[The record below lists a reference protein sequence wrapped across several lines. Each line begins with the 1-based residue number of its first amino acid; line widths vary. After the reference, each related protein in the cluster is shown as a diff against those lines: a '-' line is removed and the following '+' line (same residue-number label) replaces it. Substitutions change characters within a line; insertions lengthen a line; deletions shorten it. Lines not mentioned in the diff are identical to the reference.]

1 MKFLGD
7 ALTFDDVLLVPG
19 PSEVLPNEVDTT
31 TYLTK
36 NIKLNIPMMSAGM
49 DTVTESQMAI
59 AMARQGGIG
68 IIHKNMPIAEQA
80 RQVDVVKRS
89 EHGVITDPFYLH
101 PDNIL
106 QDALD
111 IMANY
116 RISGVPIVDKEMYL
130 KGILTNRDVRF
141 EEDPTVQIDS
151 IMTREN
157 LVVGYEGIK
166 MKEAI
171 KLMEEAKI
179 EKLPIVDNDYKLK
192 GLITIKDIEK
202 SKQYPN
208 SARDENNRLLV
219 GAAVGITNDMFE
231 RVEAL
236 VDANVDVITV
246 DTAHGHSKNVLNA
259 IKNLKEKYPDLQII
273 AGNVATAEATRDLI
287 DANAMQVHLNLAQE
301 LVMKE
306 GDNSYHSSLE
316 LIEKLVNDFDYPI
329 IVKETGSGISKPV
342 AKKLIDVGVKYID
355 VAGKGGTNFIEI
367 EDLRDFEVDYS
378 DLYNWGI
385 PTAKSIIDIRSISD
399 DTFIIASGGVRT
411 AMDLAKSIIIGA
423 DMAAMTGEVLNY
435 LLHGGYDARESFLKE
450 INLKLKIIMALLGVR
465 NIDELKNVDYKLTG
479 ELKELIEG

>member
-1 MKFLGD
+1 MNSQRRERKD
-7 ALTFDDVLLVPG
+7 AHIENYLRSKSKESTLLDNVYIEHNAISDVSLDEIDTSIEFMDKKISMPLMIDAMTGGGSV
-19 PSEVLPNEVDTT
+19 SISINED
-31 TYLTK
+31 LSS
-36 NIKLNIPMMSAGM
+36 ICESLNIPMAVGS
-49 DTVTESQMAI
+49 ESI
-59 AMARQGGIG
+59 AL
-68 IIHKNMPIAEQA
+68 
-80 RQVDVVKRS
+80 S
-89 EHGVITDPFYLH
+89 
-101 PDNIL
+101 
-106 QDALD
+106 
-111 IMANY
+111 
-116 RISGVPIVDKEMYL
+116 
-130 KGILTNRDVRF
+130 
-141 EEDPTVQIDS
+141 EEDSRESFELVKYK
-151 IMTREN
+151 EN
-157 LVVGYEGIK
+157 LFRIGNLG
-166 MKEAI
+166 
-171 KLMEEAKI
+171 
-179 EKLPIVDNDYKLK
+179 
-192 GLITIKDIEK
+192 
-202 SKQYPN
+202 
-208 SARDENNRLLV
+208 
-219 GAAVGITNDMFE
+219 FE
-231 RVEAL
+231 REYEDFIFA
-236 VDANVDVITV
+236 
-246 DTAHGHSKNVLNA
+246 
-259 IKNLKEKYPDLQII
+259 
-273 AGNVATAEATRDLI
+273 RDLI

-423 DMAAMTGEVLNY
+423 DMAATTGEVLNY
-435 LLHGGYDARESFLKE
+435 LLHGGYDACESFLKE

>member
-1 MKFLGD
+1 MDKKISMPLMID
-7 ALTFDDVLLVPG
+7 AMTGGGSV
-19 PSEVLPNEVDTT
+19 SISINED
-31 TYLTK
+31 LSS
-36 NIKLNIPMMSAGM
+36 ICESLNIPMAVGS
-49 DTVTESQMAI
+49 ESI
-59 AMARQGGIG
+59 AL
-68 IIHKNMPIAEQA
+68 
-80 RQVDVVKRS
+80 S
-89 EHGVITDPFYLH
+89 
-101 PDNIL
+101 
-106 QDALD
+106 
-111 IMANY
+111 
-116 RISGVPIVDKEMYL
+116 
-130 KGILTNRDVRF
+130 
-141 EEDPTVQIDS
+141 EEDSRESFELVKYK
-151 IMTREN
+151 EN
-157 LVVGYEGIK
+157 LFRIGNLG
-166 MKEAI
+166 
-171 KLMEEAKI
+171 
-179 EKLPIVDNDYKLK
+179 
-192 GLITIKDIEK
+192 
-202 SKQYPN
+202 
-208 SARDENNRLLV
+208 
-219 GAAVGITNDMFE
+219 FE
-231 RVEAL
+231 REYEDFIFA
-236 VDANVDVITV
+236 
-246 DTAHGHSKNVLNA
+246 
-259 IKNLKEKYPDLQII
+259 
-273 AGNVATAEATRDLI
+273 RDLI

-329 IVKETGSGISKPV
+329 IVKETGSGISKTV

-435 LLHGGYDARESFLKE
+435 LLHGGYDACESFLKE